1 MELLALVLAGLAMV
15 GPFSIDS
22 YLPSFPAIARD
33 FALTPIE
40 VQQTMSA
47 YLVTFALMMLFHGT
61 LSDSFGRR
69 PVILANLALFIVATA
84 GCALARDFT
93 QLLAFRALQGVSAGA
108 GIVVGR
114 AIIRDTYEGFAAQR
128 LMSLVTMLFGIAP
141 AIAPVIGGWLLSRYS
156 WHAIFVF
163 LACYGAALFAV
174 CWFRLP
180 ETHPPAARQPFA
192 LVPLAA
198 SYLRLARSGRLVLLS
213 LATGFNWGGGFLLR
227 RSGARRNLRSARI
240 ERNEVCRALRA
251 RHRGHHDRRLA
262 LRTQRRQG
270 GAEADGRAGL
280 RGHVRL
286 RARQRRLP
294 RLRAGGAALDGG
306 AVHDLRPRHGTCHAE
321 HRLMAIDLFPANR
334 GLAASLQ
341 GFLQSAC
348 GVVTA
353 GLIAPLVSGHGASL
367 ALGMLALVTA
377 GWLAWFGCLRIEA
390 RRQMRHASEN
400 LKNSGKINAL
410 LLPARPS

>member
-33 FALTPIE
+33 FALTPLE
-40 VQQTMSA
+40 VQQTMSV
-47 YLVTFALMMLFHGT
+47 YLVTFAVMMLFHGT

-198 SYLRLARSGRLVLLS
+198 SYLRLGRSGRLVLLS
-213 LATGFNWGGGFLLR
+213 LATGFNWGGGFLYVAAAPAVIYDLL
-227 RSGARRNLRSARI
+227 GL
-240 ERNEVCRALRA
+240 NETKFAVLFVPG
-251 RHRGHHDRRLA
+251 HRGHHDRRLA

-294 RLRAGGAALDGG
+294 RARAGGAALDGG
-306 AVHDLRPRHGTCHAE
+306 AVHDLRPRHGACHAE
-321 HRLMAIDLFPANR
+321 HRPDGASTSFPPIAGSPRRCRASCRAPAARSPRASSRRSSR
-334 GLAASLQ
+334 GTARASR
-341 GFLQSAC
+341 SAC
-348 GVVTA
+348 
-353 GLIAPLVSGHGASL
+353 SR
-367 ALGMLALVTA
+367 
-377 GWLAWFGCLRIEA
+377 W
-390 RRQMRHASEN
+390 
-400 LKNSGKINAL
+400 
-410 LLPARPS
+410 

>member
-33 FALTPIE
+33 FALTPLE

-47 YLVTFALMMLFHGT
+47 YLVTFAVMMLFHGT

-69 PVILANLALFIVATA
+69 PVILANLALFIVATVGLRPRA
-84 GCALARDFT
+84 GFHAAPGVPRP
-93 QLLAFRALQGVSAGA
+93 AGVSAGA

-114 AIIRDTYEGFAAQR
+114 AIIRDTFEGFAAQR
-128 LMSLVTMLFGIAP
+128 LMSLVTMIFGIAP

-198 SYLRLARSGRLVLLS
+198 NYLRLARSGRLVLLS
-213 LATGFNWGGGFLLR
+213 LATGFQLGR
-227 RSGARRNLRSARI
+227 RISVRRLGAR
-240 ERNEVCRALRA
+240 
-251 RHRGHHDRRLA
+251 
-262 LRTQRRQG
+262 
-270 GAEADGRAGL
+270 
-280 RGHVRL
+280 
-286 RARQRRLP
+286 
-294 RLRAGGAALDGG
+294 
-306 AVHDLRPRHGTCHAE
+306 
-321 HRLMAIDLFPANR
+321 
-334 GLAASLQ
+334 AS
-341 GFLQSAC
+341 STIC
-348 GVVTA
+348 
-353 GLIAPLVSGHGASL
+353 SG
-367 ALGMLALVTA
+367 
-377 GWLAWFGCLRIEA
+377 
-390 RRQMRHASEN
+390 
-400 LKNSGKINAL
+400 
-410 LLPARPS
+410 